1 MCLNFI
7 VFKTF
12 KSNFKIRWRI
22 ISSLNELTKRVLI
35 MAENSFKNVSTQ
47 PKVFF
52 LLPVKTLFLLGGVFS
67 AFFIL
72 IAGLVLFGY
81 TNSMD
86 NAIFSLMRSNSSN
99 PILDQTLQRIVF
111 LGSSQFVLPL
121 SLLVGVFLSLYRKNL
136 ALGVWFVLSVILFE
150 ALLESLKHLL
160 VHSIQ
165 RFSHSANFPNATA
178 LSLTLFYGLLV
189 LLIPHLITH
198 QIFQNILSYS
208 LLGLILLIGLVL
220 IVLGVSFSS
229 VLGGVCLGALGAC
242 FSIGIY
248 LSVFQKI

>member
-1 MCLNFI
+1 
-7 VFKTF
+7 
-12 KSNFKIRWRI
+12 
-22 ISSLNELTKRVLI
+22 

-47 PKVFF
+47 PKPFF
-52 LLPVKTLFLLGGVFS
+52 LLQVKTLFLLGGVFS

-72 IAGLVLFGY
+72 IFGLVFFDY
-81 TNSMD
+81 ANSMD
-86 NAIFSLMRSNSSN
+86 NAIFSLMRSNSSS
-99 PILDQTLQRIVF
+99 PILDQTLRRVVF

-121 SLLVGVFLSLYRKNL
+121 SLLVGVFLSLYRRNL

-150 ALLESLKHLL
+150 ALLESLKHLFT
-160 VHSIQ
+160 HSIQ
-165 RFSHSANFPNATA
+165 WLSHSANFPSAIA

-189 LLIPHLITH
+189 LLIPHFIAH
-198 QIFQNILSYS
+198 QIFQNILSCS
-208 LLGLILLIGLVL
+208 LLGLILLIGLAL

-229 VLGGVCLGALGAC
+229 VLGGFCLGALGAC

>member
-1 MCLNFI
+1 
-7 VFKTF
+7 
-12 KSNFKIRWRI
+12 
-22 ISSLNELTKRVLI
+22 

-47 PKVFF
+47 PKAFF

-72 IAGLVLFGY
+72 IAGLVFFDY

-86 NAIFSLMRSNSSN
+86 HAIFSLMRSNSSN
-99 PILDQTLQRIVF
+99 PILDQTLRRVVF
-111 LGSSQFVLPL
+111 LGYSQFVLPL
-121 SLLVGVFLSLYRKNL
+121 SLLVGVFLSLYRRNL
-136 ALGVWFVLSVILFE
+136 ALGVWFVLSVVIFE

-160 VHSIQ
+160 AHSIQ
-165 RFSHSANFPNATA
+165 WLSHSVNFPSAIA

-208 LLGLILLIGLVL
+208 LLGLILLIGLAL

-229 VLGGVCLGALGAC
+229 VLGGFCLGALGAC

>member
-1 MCLNFI
+1 
-7 VFKTF
+7 
-12 KSNFKIRWRI
+12 
-22 ISSLNELTKRVLI
+22 

-47 PKVFF
+47 PKSFF

-67 AFFIL
+67 AFFIM

-81 TNSMD
+81 NSMD

-121 SLLVGVFLSLYRKNL
+121 SLLVGVFLSLYRRNL
-136 ALGVWFVLSVILFE
+136 ALGVWFVLSVVIFE
-150 ALLESLKHLL
+150 ALLESLKHLFT
-160 VHSIQ
+160 HSIQ
-165 RFSHSANFPNATA
+165 WLSHSANFPSAIA

-229 VLGGVCLGALGAC
+229 VLGGFCLGALGAC

>member
-1 MCLNFI
+1 
-7 VFKTF
+7 
-12 KSNFKIRWRI
+12 
-22 ISSLNELTKRVLI
+22 
-35 MAENSFKNVSTQ
+35 MAENFLKNVSTQ
-47 PKVFF
+47 PKIFF
-52 LLPVKTLFLLGGVFS
+52 LLQVKTLFLLGGVFS

-72 IAGLVLFGY
+72 MVGLVFFDC
-81 TNSMD
+81 THSMD

-121 SLLVGVFLSLYRKNL
+121 SLLVGVFLSLYRRNL

-165 RFSHSANFPNATA
+165 SFSHSANFPNATA
-178 LSLTLFYGLLV
+178 LSLALFYGLLV
-189 LLIPHLITH
+189 LLIPHFITH
-198 QIFQNILSYS
+198 QTLKNILSYS
-208 LLGLILLIGLVL
+208 LFGLILLIGLAL

-229 VLGGVCLGALGAC
+229 VLGGFCLGALGAC

>member
-1 MCLNFI
+1 
-7 VFKTF
+7 
-12 KSNFKIRWRI
+12 
-22 ISSLNELTKRVLI
+22 
-35 MAENSFKNVSTQ
+35 MAENSLKNVSTQ
-47 PKVFF
+47 PKPFF
-52 LLPVKTLFLLGGVFS
+52 LLQVKTLFLLGGVFS
-67 AFFIL
+67 VFFIM

-86 NAIFSLMRSNSSN
+86 NAIFSLMRSNSSS
-99 PILDQTLQRIVF
+99 PILDQTLRRVVF

-121 SLLVGVFLSLYRKNL
+121 SLLVGVFLSLYRRNL

-160 VHSIQ
+160 AHSVQ
-165 RFSHSANFPNATA
+165 WLSRSANFPSATA

-208 LLGLILLIGLVL
+208 LLGLILLIGLAL

-229 VLGGVCLGALGAC
+229 VLGGFCLGALGAC

>member
-1 MCLNFI
+1 
-7 VFKTF
+7 
-12 KSNFKIRWRI
+12 
-22 ISSLNELTKRVLI
+22 
-35 MAENSFKNVSTQ
+35 MAENSFKNVSIQ
-47 PKVFF
+47 PKPFF

-72 IAGLVLFGY
+72 IAGLVFFDY
-81 TNSMD
+81 ANSMD
-86 NAIFSLMRSNSSN
+86 NAIFNLMRSNSSN

-136 ALGVWFVLSVILFE
+136 ALGVWFVLSVVIFE

-160 VHSIQ
+160 AHSIQ
-165 RFSHSANFPNATA
+165 WLSHSANFPSAIA
-178 LSLTLFYGLLV
+178 LSLALFYGLLI
-189 LLIPHLITH
+189 LLIPHFIAH

-208 LLGLILLIGLVL
+208 LFGLILLIGLAL

-229 VLGGVCLGALGAC
+229 VLGGLCLGALGAC

>member
-1 MCLNFI
+1 
-7 VFKTF
+7 
-12 KSNFKIRWRI
+12 
-22 ISSLNELTKRVLI
+22 

-52 LLPVKTLFLLGGVFS
+52 LLQVKTLFLLGGVFS
-67 AFFIL
+67 TFFIL
-72 IAGLVLFGY
+72 MVGLVFFDY
-81 TNSMD
+81 THSMD
-86 NAIFSLMRSNSSN
+86 NAIFNFVRSTPFNSSS
-99 PILDQTLQRIVF
+99 ILDQTLQRIVF

-121 SLLVGVFLSLYRKNL
+121 SLLVGVFLSLYRRNL
-136 ALGVWFVLSVILFE
+136 ALGVWFVLSVVLLE
-150 ALLESLKHLL
+150 AFLESLKHLL
-160 VHSIQ
+160 AHSIQ
-165 RFSHSANFPNATA
+165 WLSRNANFPNATA

-198 QIFQNILSYS
+198 QTLKNILFYS
-208 LLGLILLIGLVL
+208 LFGLILLIGLAL

-229 VLGGVCLGALGAC
+229 VLGGFCLGALGAC

>member
-1 MCLNFI
+1 
-7 VFKTF
+7 
-12 KSNFKIRWRI
+12 
-22 ISSLNELTKRVLI
+22 

-47 PKVFF
+47 PKPFF
-52 LLPVKTLFLLGGVFS
+52 LLQIKTLFLLGGVFS

-72 IAGLVLFGY
+72 IFGLVFFDY

-86 NAIFSLMRSNSSN
+86 NAIFSLMHLNSSN
-99 PILDQTLQRIVF
+99 PILDQTLRRVVF

-121 SLLVGVFLSLYRKNL
+121 SLLVGVFLSLYRRNL

-150 ALLESLKHLL
+150 ALLKSLKHLFL
-160 VHSIQ
+160 HSVQ
-165 RFSHSANFPNATA
+165 WLSHSANFPSAIA
-178 LSLTLFYGLLV
+178 LSLTLFYGLLI
-189 LLIPHLITH
+189 LLIPHFIAY

-208 LLGLILLIGLVL
+208 LLGLILLIGLAL

-229 VLGGVCLGALGAC
+229 VLGGLCLGALGAC

>member
-1 MCLNFI
+1 
-7 VFKTF
+7 
-12 KSNFKIRWRI
+12 
-22 ISSLNELTKRVLI
+22 

-47 PKVFF
+47 PKPFF
-52 LLPVKTLFLLGGVFS
+52 LLQVKTLFLLGGVFS

-72 IAGLVLFGY
+72 IAGLVFFDY
-81 TNSMD
+81 ANSMD
-86 NAIFSLMRSNSSN
+86 HAIFSLMRSNSSN
-99 PILDQTLQRIVF
+99 PILDQTLRRVVF

-121 SLLVGVFLSLYRKNL
+121 SLLVGVFLSLYRRNL

-150 ALLESLKHLL
+150 ALLESLKHLFTHFVQWL
-160 VHSIQ
+160 
-165 RFSHSANFPNATA
+165 SHSANFPSAIA

-208 LLGLILLIGLVL
+208 LLGLILLIGLAL
-220 IVLGVSFSS
+220 ILLGVSFSS
-229 VLGGVCLGALGAC
+229 VLGGLCLGALGAC

>member
-1 MCLNFI
+1 
-7 VFKTF
+7 
-12 KSNFKIRWRI
+12 
-22 ISSLNELTKRVLI
+22 

-72 IAGLVLFGY
+72 IAGLVFFDY
-81 TNSMD
+81 ANSMD
-86 NAIFSLMRSNSSN
+86 HAIFNLMRSNSSS
-99 PILDQTLQRIVF
+99 PILDQTLQRVVF

-121 SLLVGVFLSLYRKNL
+121 SLLVGVFLSLYRRNL

-150 ALLESLKHLL
+150 ALLESLKHLFAYSVQWL
-160 VHSIQ
+160 
-165 RFSHSANFPNATA
+165 SHSANFPSAIA

-198 QIFQNILSYS
+198 QIFQNILSCS
-208 LLGLILLIGLVL
+208 LLGLIFLIGLAL

-229 VLGGVCLGALGAC
+229 VLGGFCLGALGAC

>member
-1 MCLNFI
+1 
-7 VFKTF
+7 
-12 KSNFKIRWRI
+12 
-22 ISSLNELTKRVLI
+22 

-47 PKVFF
+47 PKAFF

-86 NAIFSLMRSNSSN
+86 NAIFSLMHSNSSN
-99 PILDQTLQRIVF
+99 PILDQTLRRVVF

-121 SLLVGVFLSLYRKNL
+121 SLLVGVFLSLYRRNL
-136 ALGVWFVLSVILFE
+136 ALGVWFVLSVVIFE

-160 VHSIQ
+160 AHPVQ
-165 RFSHSANFPNATA
+165 WLSHSANFPSAIA

-208 LLGLILLIGLVL
+208 LLGLIFLIGLVL

-229 VLGGVCLGALGAC
+229 VLGGFCLGALGAC

>member
-1 MCLNFI
+1 
-7 VFKTF
+7 
-12 KSNFKIRWRI
+12 
-22 ISSLNELTKRVLI
+22 
-35 MAENSFKNVSTQ
+35 MAENSFKNVTIQSK
-47 PKVFF
+47 PFF
-52 LLPVKTLFLLGGVFS
+52 LSQVKTLFLLGGVFS

-72 IAGLVLFGY
+72 MVGLVFFDY
-81 TNSMD
+81 ANSMD

-121 SLLVGVFLSLYRKNL
+121 SLLVGVFLSLYRRNL

-150 ALLESLKHLL
+150 ALLESLKYLL
-160 VHSIQ
+160 AHSIQ
-165 RFSHSANFPNATA
+165 WFSHSTNFPNATA
-178 LSLTLFYGLLV
+178 LSLALFYGLLV

-198 QIFQNILSYS
+198 QTLKNILSYS
-208 LLGLILLIGLVL
+208 LFGLILLIGLAL

-229 VLGGVCLGALGAC
+229 VLGGFCLGALGAC

>member
-1 MCLNFI
+1 
-7 VFKTF
+7 
-12 KSNFKIRWRI
+12 
-22 ISSLNELTKRVLI
+22 
-35 MAENSFKNVSTQ
+35 MAENSFKNVTIQSK
-47 PKVFF
+47 PFF

-72 IAGLVLFGY
+72 IVGLVFFDY

-86 NAIFSLMRSNSSN
+86 NAIFSLMRSNSSS
-99 PILDQTLQRIVF
+99 PILDQTLRRVVF

-160 VHSIQ
+160 AHSIQ
-165 RFSHSANFPNATA
+165 WLSHSANFPSAIA

-198 QIFQNILSYS
+198 QIFQNILSCS
-208 LLGLILLIGLVL
+208 LLGLIFLIGLVL
-220 IVLGVSFSS
+220 VVLGVSFSS
-229 VLGGVCLGALGAC
+229 VLGGFCLGALGAC

>member
-1 MCLNFI
+1 
-7 VFKTF
+7 
-12 KSNFKIRWRI
+12 
-22 ISSLNELTKRVLI
+22 

-47 PKVFF
+47 PKPFF
-52 LLPVKTLFLLGGVFS
+52 LLQVKTLFLLGGVFS

-72 IAGLVLFGY
+72 IVGLVFFDY
-81 TNSMD
+81 ANSMD

-99 PILDQTLQRIVF
+99 PILDQTLQRVVF

-121 SLLVGVFLSLYRKNL
+121 SLLVGVFLSLYRRNL

-150 ALLESLKHLL
+150 ALLESLKHLFAY
-160 VHSIQ
+160 SIQ
-165 RFSHSANFPNATA
+165 WLSHSANFPSAIA

-208 LLGLILLIGLVL
+208 LLGLIFLIGLVL

-229 VLGGVCLGALGAC
+229 VLGGFCLGALGAC

>member
-1 MCLNFI
+1 
-7 VFKTF
+7 
-12 KSNFKIRWRI
+12 
-22 ISSLNELTKRVLI
+22 
-35 MAENSFKNVSTQ
+35 MAENSFKNVSAQ
-47 PKVFF
+47 SKVFF

-72 IAGLVLFGY
+72 IVGLVFFDY

-86 NAIFSLMRSNSSN
+86 NAIFSLMRSNSSS
-99 PILDQTLQRIVF
+99 PILDQTLRRVVF

-160 VHSIQ
+160 AHSIQ
-165 RFSHSANFPNATA
+165 WLSHSANFPSAIA

-198 QIFQNILSYS
+198 QIFQNILSCS
-208 LLGLILLIGLVL
+208 LLGLIFLIGLVL
-220 IVLGVSFSS
+220 VVLGVSFSS
-229 VLGGVCLGALGAC
+229 VLGGFCLGALGAC

>member
-1 MCLNFI
+1 
-7 VFKTF
+7 
-12 KSNFKIRWRI
+12 
-22 ISSLNELTKRVLI
+22 

-72 IAGLVLFGY
+72 IAGLVFFDY
-81 TNSMD
+81 ANSMD
-86 NAIFSLMRSNSSN
+86 HAIFSLMRSNSSN
-99 PILDQTLQRIVF
+99 PILDQTLRRIIF

-121 SLLVGVFLSLYRKNL
+121 SLLVGVFLSLYRRNL

-160 VHSIQ
+160 AHSIQ
-165 RFSHSANFPNATA
+165 WLSHSANFPSAIA

-208 LLGLILLIGLVL
+208 LLGLIFLIGLAL

-229 VLGGVCLGALGAC
+229 VLGGFCLGALGAC

>member
-1 MCLNFI
+1 
-7 VFKTF
+7 
-12 KSNFKIRWRI
+12 
-22 ISSLNELTKRVLI
+22 

-47 PKVFF
+47 PKPFF
-52 LLPVKTLFLLGGVFS
+52 LLQVKTLFLLGGVFS

-72 IAGLVLFGY
+72 IFGLVLFDY
-81 TNSMD
+81 TNPMD
-86 NAIFSLMRSNSSN
+86 HAIFSLMRSNSSS
-99 PILDQTLQRIVF
+99 PILDQTLRRVVF

-121 SLLVGVFLSLYRKNL
+121 SLLVGVFLSLYRRNL

-150 ALLESLKHLL
+150 ALLKSLKHLFAY
-160 VHSIQ
+160 SIQ
-165 RFSHSANFPNATA
+165 WNSHSTNFPSAIA

-189 LLIPHLITH
+189 LLIPHFIAH

-208 LLGLILLIGLVL
+208 LLGLILLIGLAL

-229 VLGGVCLGALGAC
+229 VLGGVCLGVLGAC

>member
-1 MCLNFI
+1 
-7 VFKTF
+7 
-12 KSNFKIRWRI
+12 
-22 ISSLNELTKRVLI
+22 

-72 IAGLVLFGY
+72 IAGLVFFDY
-81 TNSMD
+81 ANSMD
-86 NAIFSLMRSNSSN
+86 HAIFSLMRSNSSN
-99 PILDQTLQRIVF
+99 PILDQTLQRVVF

-121 SLLVGVFLSLYRKNL
+121 SLLVGVFLSLYRRNL
-136 ALGVWFVLSVILFE
+136 ALGVWFVLSVVIFE
-150 ALLESLKHLL
+150 ALLESLKHLFAHPVQWL
-160 VHSIQ
+160 S
-165 RFSHSANFPNATA
+165 RSANFPNATA

-198 QIFQNILSYS
+198 QTLKNVLFYS
-208 LLGLILLIGLVL
+208 LFGLIFLIGLVL
-220 IVLGVSFSS
+220 ILLGISFSS

>member
-1 MCLNFI
+1 
-7 VFKTF
+7 
-12 KSNFKIRWRI
+12 
-22 ISSLNELTKRVLI
+22 

-52 LLPVKTLFLLGGVFS
+52 LLPAKTLFLLGGVFS

-72 IAGLVLFGY
+72 IVGLVFFDY

-99 PILDQTLQRIVF
+99 PILDQTLRRVVF

-121 SLLVGVFLSLYRKNL
+121 SLLVGVFLSLYRRNL

-150 ALLESLKHLL
+150 ALLESLKHLFAYSVQWL
-160 VHSIQ
+160 
-165 RFSHSANFPNATA
+165 SHSANFPNATA

-189 LLIPHLITH
+189 LLIPHLIMH
-198 QIFQNILSYS
+198 QTLKNVLFYS
-208 LLGLILLIGLVL
+208 LLGLIFLIGLVL
-220 IVLGVSFSS
+220 ILLGVSFSS
-229 VLGGVCLGALGAC
+229 VLGGFCLGALGAC

>member
-1 MCLNFI
+1 
-7 VFKTF
+7 
-12 KSNFKIRWRI
+12 
-22 ISSLNELTKRVLI
+22 

-47 PKVFF
+47 PKAFF

-67 AFFIL
+67 AFFIM

-86 NAIFSLMRSNSSN
+86 NAIFSLMRSNSSS
-99 PILDQTLQRIVF
+99 PILDQTLRRVVF

-121 SLLVGVFLSLYRKNL
+121 SLLVGVFLSLYRRNL

-160 VHSIQ
+160 AHSIQ
-165 RFSHSANFPNATA
+165 WLSHSVNFPSAIA
-178 LSLTLFYGLLV
+178 LSLTLFYGLLI
-189 LLIPHLITH
+189 LLIPHFIAH

-208 LLGLILLIGLVL
+208 LLGLILLIGLAL

-229 VLGGVCLGALGAC
+229 VLGGLCLGALGAC

>member
-1 MCLNFI
+1 
-7 VFKTF
+7 
-12 KSNFKIRWRI
+12 
-22 ISSLNELTKRVLI
+22 
-35 MAENSFKNVSTQ
+35 MAENSFKDVSTQ
-47 PKVFF
+47 PKPFF

-72 IAGLVLFGY
+72 IAGLVFFDY

-86 NAIFSLMRSNSSN
+86 HAIFNLMRSNSSS
-99 PILDQTLQRIVF
+99 PILDQTLRRVVF

-121 SLLVGVFLSLYRKNL
+121 SLLVGVFLSLYRRNL

-160 VHSIQ
+160 AHSIQ
-165 RFSHSANFPNATA
+165 WLSHSANFPSATA

-189 LLIPHLITH
+189 LLIPHLVAH

-208 LLGLILLIGLVL
+208 LLGLILLIGLAL

>member
-1 MCLNFI
+1 
-7 VFKTF
+7 
-12 KSNFKIRWRI
+12 
-22 ISSLNELTKRVLI
+22 
-35 MAENSFKNVSTQ
+35 MAENSFKNVSAQ
-47 PKVFF
+47 SKVFF

-72 IAGLVLFGY
+72 MVGLVFFDY
-81 TNSMD
+81 ANSMD
-86 NAIFSLMRSNSSN
+86 HAIFNLMRSNSSN
-99 PILDQTLQRIVF
+99 PILDQVLRRVVF

-121 SLLVGVFLSLYRKNL
+121 SLLVGVFLSLYRRNL

-150 ALLESLKHLL
+150 ALLESLKHLFA
-160 VHSIQ
+160 HSIQ
-165 RFSHSANFPNATA
+165 WLSHSANFPSAIA

-208 LLGLILLIGLVL
+208 LLGLILLIDLAL

-229 VLGGVCLGALGAC
+229 VLGGFCLGALGAC

>member
-1 MCLNFI
+1 
-7 VFKTF
+7 
-12 KSNFKIRWRI
+12 
-22 ISSLNELTKRVLI
+22 

-47 PKVFF
+47 PKPFF

-72 IAGLVLFGY
+72 IFGLVFFDY

-86 NAIFSLMRSNSSN
+86 NAIFSLMRSNSSS

-121 SLLVGVFLSLYRKNL
+121 SLLVGVFLSLYRRNL

-150 ALLESLKHLL
+150 ALLESLKHLFT
-160 VHSIQ
+160 HSVQ
-165 RFSHSANFPNATA
+165 WFSHSTNFPNATA
-178 LSLTLFYGLLV
+178 LSLALFYGLLV

-198 QIFQNILSYS
+198 QTLKNILFYS
-208 LLGLILLIGLVL
+208 LFGLIFLIGLVL

-229 VLGGVCLGALGAC
+229 VLGGFCLGALGAC

>member
-1 MCLNFI
+1 
-7 VFKTF
+7 
-12 KSNFKIRWRI
+12 
-22 ISSLNELTKRVLI
+22 

-52 LLPVKTLFLLGGVFS
+52 LLQVKTLFLLGGVFS
-67 AFFIL
+67 ALFIL
-72 IAGLVLFGY
+72 IVGLVFFDYVNL
-81 TNSMD
+81 MD
-86 NAIFSLMRSNSSN
+86 NAVFRLMRSNSSN

-121 SLLVGVFLSLYRKNL
+121 SLLVGVFLSLYRRNL
-136 ALGVWFVLSVILFE
+136 ALGVWFVLSVVLFE

-160 VHSIQ
+160 AHFIQ
-165 RFSHSANFPNATA
+165 WFSHSANFPNASA
-178 LSLTLFYGLLV
+178 LSLTLFYGLLI

-198 QIFQNILSYS
+198 QTLKNILFYS
-208 LLGLILLIGLVL
+208 LFGLIFLIGLVL

-229 VLGGVCLGALGAC
+229 VLGGFCLGALGAC

>member
-1 MCLNFI
+1 
-7 VFKTF
+7 
-12 KSNFKIRWRI
+12 
-22 ISSLNELTKRVLI
+22 

-47 PKVFF
+47 PKPFF
-52 LLPVKTLFLLGGVFS
+52 LLQVKTLFLLGGVFS

-72 IAGLVLFGY
+72 IAGLVFFDCAHL
-81 TNSMD
+81 MD
-86 NAIFSLMRSNSSN
+86 NAIFNFARSTPFNSS
-99 PILDQTLQRIVF
+99 PILTLILQNIAN

-121 SLLVGVFLSLYRKNL
+121 SLLVGVFLSLYRRNL

-150 ALLESLKHLL
+150 ALLKSLKHLFTYPVQWL
-160 VHSIQ
+160 
-165 RFSHSANFPNATA
+165 SHSANFPSAIA

-208 LLGLILLIGLVL
+208 LLGLILLIDLAL

>member
-1 MCLNFI
+1 
-7 VFKTF
+7 
-12 KSNFKIRWRI
+12 
-22 ISSLNELTKRVLI
+22 

-52 LLPVKTLFLLGGVFS
+52 LLPAKTLFLLGGIFS

-72 IAGLVLFGY
+72 IAGLVFFDY
-81 TNSMD
+81 ANSMD
-86 NAIFSLMRSNSSN
+86 HAIFSLMRSNSSN

-150 ALLESLKHLL
+150 ALLKSLKHLFT
-160 VHSIQ
+160 HSIQ
-165 RFSHSANFPNATA
+165 WLSHSANFPSAIA
-178 LSLTLFYGLLV
+178 LSLALFYGLLV

-208 LLGLILLIGLVL
+208 LLGLILLIGLAL

-229 VLGGVCLGALGAC
+229 VLGGFCLGALGAC

>member
-1 MCLNFI
+1 
-7 VFKTF
+7 
-12 KSNFKIRWRI
+12 
-22 ISSLNELTKRVLI
+22 
-35 MAENSFKNVSTQ
+35 MAENSFKNVTIQSK
-47 PKVFF
+47 PFF
-52 LLPVKTLFLLGGVFS
+52 LSQVKTLFLLGGVFS

-72 IAGLVLFGY
+72 MVGLVFFDCV
-81 TNSMD
+81 NSMD
-86 NAIFSLMRSNSSN
+86 NAIFNLMRSNSSN

-121 SLLVGVFLSLYRKNL
+121 SLLVGVFLSLYRRNL

-160 VHSIQ
+160 AHSIQ
-165 RFSHSANFPNATA
+165 WLSHSANFPNATA
-178 LSLTLFYGLLV
+178 LSLALFYGLLV

-198 QIFQNILSYS
+198 QTLKNILSYS
-208 LLGLILLIGLVL
+208 LFGLILLIGLAL

-229 VLGGVCLGALGAC
+229 VLGGFCLGALGAC

>member
-1 MCLNFI
+1 
-7 VFKTF
+7 
-12 KSNFKIRWRI
+12 
-22 ISSLNELTKRVLI
+22 

-47 PKVFF
+47 PKPFF
-52 LLPVKTLFLLGGVFS
+52 LLQVKTLFLLGGVFS

-72 IAGLVLFGY
+72 IVGLVFFDY
-81 TNSMD
+81 ANSMD

-99 PILDQTLQRIVF
+99 PILDQALQRIVF

-121 SLLVGVFLSLYRKNL
+121 SLLVGVFLSLYRRNL

-160 VHSIQ
+160 AHSIQ
-165 RFSHSANFPNATA
+165 WLSHSANFPSAIA

-208 LLGLILLIGLVL
+208 LLGLILLIGLAL

-229 VLGGVCLGALGAC
+229 VLGGFCLGALGAC

>member
-1 MCLNFI
+1 
-7 VFKTF
+7 
-12 KSNFKIRWRI
+12 
-22 ISSLNELTKRVLI
+22 

-47 PKVFF
+47 PKAFF

-67 AFFIL
+67 AFFIM
-72 IAGLVLFGY
+72 IAGLVFFDY
-81 TNSMD
+81 ANSMD
-86 NAIFSLMRSNSSN
+86 HAIFSLMRSNSSN
-99 PILDQTLQRIVF
+99 PILDQVLQRVVF

-121 SLLVGVFLSLYRKNL
+121 SLLVGVFLSLYRRNL

-160 VHSIQ
+160 AHSIQ
-165 RFSHSANFPNATA
+165 WLSHSANFPSAIA

-189 LLIPHLITH
+189 LLILHLITH

-208 LLGLILLIGLVL
+208 LLGLIFLIGLAL

>member
-1 MCLNFI
+1 
-7 VFKTF
+7 
-12 KSNFKIRWRI
+12 
-22 ISSLNELTKRVLI
+22 

-72 IAGLVLFGY
+72 IAGLVFFDY

-86 NAIFSLMRSNSSN
+86 HAIFSLMRSNSSS
-99 PILDQTLQRIVF
+99 PILDQTLRRVVF

-121 SLLVGVFLSLYRKNL
+121 SLLVGVFLSLYRRNL

-160 VHSIQ
+160 AHSIQ
-165 RFSHSANFPNATA
+165 WLSHSANFPSAIA
-178 LSLTLFYGLLV
+178 LSLALFYGLLV
-189 LLIPHLITH
+189 LLIPHFIAH

-208 LLGLILLIGLVL
+208 LLGLILLIGLAL

-229 VLGGVCLGALGAC
+229 VLGGLCLGALGAC

>member
-1 MCLNFI
+1 
-7 VFKTF
+7 
-12 KSNFKIRWRI
+12 
-22 ISSLNELTKRVLI
+22 

-47 PKVFF
+47 PKPFF
-52 LLPVKTLFLLGGVFS
+52 LLQVKTLFLLGGVFS

-72 IAGLVLFGY
+72 IFGLVFFDY

-86 NAIFSLMRSNSSN
+86 HAIFSLMRSNSSN
-99 PILDQTLQRIVF
+99 PILDQTLRRIVF

-121 SLLVGVFLSLYRKNL
+121 SLLVGVFLSLYRRNL

-160 VHSIQ
+160 AHSIQ
-165 RFSHSANFPNATA
+165 WLSHSANFPSAIA

-208 LLGLILLIGLVL
+208 LLGLILLIGLAL

-229 VLGGVCLGALGAC
+229 VLGGFCLGALGAC

>member
-1 MCLNFI
+1 
-7 VFKTF
+7 
-12 KSNFKIRWRI
+12 
-22 ISSLNELTKRVLI
+22 

-47 PKVFF
+47 PKPFF

-72 IAGLVLFGY
+72 IVGLVFFDY

-86 NAIFSLMRSNSSN
+86 NAIFSLMRSNSSS
-99 PILDQTLQRIVF
+99 PILDQTLRRVVF

-160 VHSIQ
+160 AHSIQ
-165 RFSHSANFPNATA
+165 WLSHSANFPSAIA

-198 QIFQNILSYS
+198 QIFQNILSCS
-208 LLGLILLIGLVL
+208 LLGLIFLIGLVL
-220 IVLGVSFSS
+220 VVLGVSFSS
-229 VLGGVCLGALGAC
+229 VLGGFCLGALGAC

>member
-1 MCLNFI
+1 
-7 VFKTF
+7 
-12 KSNFKIRWRI
+12 
-22 ISSLNELTKRVLI
+22 

-52 LLPVKTLFLLGGVFS
+52 LLPAKTLFLLGGIFS

-72 IAGLVLFGY
+72 IAGLVFFDHAHL
-81 TNSMD
+81 MD
-86 NAIFSLMRSNSSN
+86 NAIFNFARSTPFNSS
-99 PILDQTLQRIVF
+99 PILTLILQNTAR

-121 SLLVGVFLSLYRKNL
+121 SLLVGVFLSLYRRNL
-136 ALGVWFVLSVILFE
+136 ALGVWFVMSVVLFE

-160 VHSIQ
+160 APSIWWLS
-165 RFSHSANFPNATA
+165 RNANFPNATA

-189 LLIPHLITH
+189 LLIPHLIMH
-198 QIFQNILSYS
+198 QTFQNILSYS
-208 LLGLILLIGLVL
+208 LLGWIFLIGLVL

>member
-1 MCLNFI
+1 
-7 VFKTF
+7 
-12 KSNFKIRWRI
+12 
-22 ISSLNELTKRVLI
+22 
-35 MAENSFKNVSTQ
+35 MAENSLKNVTIQSK
-47 PKVFF
+47 PFF
-52 LLPVKTLFLLGGVFS
+52 LSQVKTLFLLGGVFS

-72 IAGLVLFGY
+72 MVGLVFFDC
-81 TNSMD
+81 THSMD
-86 NAIFSLMRSNSSN
+86 NAIFNFARSTPFNSS
-99 PILDQTLQRIVF
+99 PILTLILQNTAR

-121 SLLVGVFLSLYRKNL
+121 SLLVGVFLSLYRRNL

-160 VHSIQ
+160 AHSIQ

-178 LSLTLFYGLLV
+178 LSLALFYGLLV
-189 LLIPHLITH
+189 LLIPHFITH
-198 QIFQNILSYS
+198 QIFKNILSYS
-208 LLGLILLIGLVL
+208 LFGLIFLIGLAL

-229 VLGGVCLGALGAC
+229 VLGGFCLGALGAC

>member
-1 MCLNFI
+1 
-7 VFKTF
+7 
-12 KSNFKIRWRI
+12 
-22 ISSLNELTKRVLI
+22 

-47 PKVFF
+47 PKPFF

-67 AFFIL
+67 AFFIM

-99 PILDQTLQRIVF
+99 PILDQTLQRVVF

-136 ALGVWFVLSVILFE
+136 VLGVWFVLSVVIFE
-150 ALLESLKHLL
+150 ALLESLKHLFT
-160 VHSIQ
+160 HSIQ
-165 RFSHSANFPNATA
+165 WLSHSANFPSAIA
-178 LSLTLFYGLLV
+178 LSLALFYGLLV
-189 LLIPHLITH
+189 LLIPHFIAH
-198 QIFQNILSYS
+198 QTLQNILVYG
-208 LLGLILLIGLVL
+208 LLGLILLISLAL

-229 VLGGVCLGALGAC
+229 VLGGFCLGALGAC

>member
-1 MCLNFI
+1 
-7 VFKTF
+7 
-12 KSNFKIRWRI
+12 
-22 ISSLNELTKRVLI
+22 

-47 PKVFF
+47 PKIFF
-52 LLPVKTLFLLGGVFS
+52 LLQVKTLFLLGGVFS

-72 IAGLVLFGY
+72 MVGLVFFDY

-121 SLLVGVFLSLYRKNL
+121 SLLVGVFLSLYRRNL
-136 ALGVWFVLSVILFE
+136 ALGVWFVLSVVVFE

-160 VHSIQ
+160 AHSIQ
-165 RFSHSANFPNATA
+165 WLSRNANFPNASA

-198 QIFQNILSYS
+198 QTLKNILFYS
-208 LLGLILLIGLVL
+208 SFGLILLIGLAL

-229 VLGGVCLGALGAC
+229 VLGGFCLGALGAC

>member
-1 MCLNFI
+1 
-7 VFKTF
+7 
-12 KSNFKIRWRI
+12 
-22 ISSLNELTKRVLI
+22 

-47 PKVFF
+47 PKPFF

-72 IAGLVLFGY
+72 IAGLVFFDY

-86 NAIFSLMRSNSSN
+86 NAIFSLMRSNSSS

-121 SLLVGVFLSLYRKNL
+121 SLLVGVFLSLYRRNL
-136 ALGVWFVLSVILFE
+136 ALGVWFVLSVVIFE

-160 VHSIQ
+160 AHSIQ
-165 RFSHSANFPNATA
+165 WLSRNANFPSTTA

-189 LLIPHLITH
+189 LLIPHFIAHKTL
-198 QIFQNILSYS
+198 QNILVYG
-208 LLGLILLIGLVL
+208 LFGLILLISLAL

-229 VLGGVCLGALGAC
+229 VLGGFCLGALGAC